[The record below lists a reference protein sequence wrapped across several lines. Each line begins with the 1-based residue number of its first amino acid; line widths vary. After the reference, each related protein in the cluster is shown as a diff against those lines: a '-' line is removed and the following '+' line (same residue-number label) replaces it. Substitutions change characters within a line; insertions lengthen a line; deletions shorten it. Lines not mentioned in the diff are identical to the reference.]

1 MYCLVFDNENK
12 LSISIGKGLLEDRGP
27 NTDFLCLNWGMTFVL
42 FSYDIANNYMSIRE
56 EGIKIIGQEI
66 PLNETEKGQLIEIC
80 FLANNILVAILS
92 NSSLA
97 LLHFSDFNLA
107 HLAALPNILNQNLQK
122 MPLSEMDQFVSSFS

>member
-1 MYCLVFDNENK
+1 
-12 LSISIGKGLLEDRGP
+12 
-27 NTDFLCLNWGMTFVL
+27 
-42 FSYDIANNYMSIRE
+42 MSIRE

-122 MPLSEMDQFVSSFS
+122 MPWSEMDQFVSSFS